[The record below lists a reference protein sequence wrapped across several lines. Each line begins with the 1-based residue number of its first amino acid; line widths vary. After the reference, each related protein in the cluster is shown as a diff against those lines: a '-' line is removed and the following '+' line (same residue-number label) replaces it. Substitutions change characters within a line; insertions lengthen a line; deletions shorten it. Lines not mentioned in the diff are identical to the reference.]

1 MYMSI
6 ELSLTEARA
15 QLPEITNRA
24 EYAGE
29 TVYVTKHGRRT
40 SAVVPAAAAQL
51 LEDLEDLMDI
61 EAVREALLDL
71 DLGRDQPDPF
81 VRRSRPINEQA
92 H

>member
-1 MYMSI
+1 MSI

-24 EYAGE
+24 EYTGE

-61 EAVREALLDL
+61 EAVREALSDL
-71 DLGRDQPDPF
+71 DLGHDQPRPF
-81 VRRSRPINEQA
+81 VRRSRSINEQA